1 MNLGPLSGRGIV
13 ITRPRAHALTFAE
26 LIRSAG
32 GDPVLFP
39 TIEILPVEDR
49 EAVSNLVAGLDG
61 FDLAIFVSP
70 TAVMQGLELVNA
82 SRAWPGSLR
91 VAAVGAGTAKALERG
106 GFGTVIAPTVQAD
119 SEGLAAMPELQDL
132 RGRSVVIFRGE
143 GGRDW
148 LRTVLEARGARVA
161 YAECYRRAR
170 PSQDS
175 GPLLALWHRG
185 AIDAVSIT
193 SAEGLQNVFAMLG
206 SAGKEHLLATPVFVP
221 HPRIA
226 QAAQKLGVA
235 RVIVTG
241 RGDDRAVEEMSA
253 FFARVGV

>member
-1 MNLGPLSGRGIV
+1 MTLGPLSGRGIV
-13 ITRPRAHALTFAE
+13 ITRPRAHALPFAE

-39 TIEILPVEDR
+39 TIEILPVENR
-49 EAVSNLVAGLDG
+49 EALSNLVAGLDG
-61 FDLAIFVSP
+61 FHLAIFVSP

-82 SRAWPGSLR
+82 RRAWPGSLR
-91 VAAVGAGTAKALERG
+91 VAAVGAGTAKALEGG
-106 GFGTVIAPTVQAD
+106 GFGAVITPAVQAD
-119 SEGLAAMPELQDL
+119 SEGLAALPELQDL
-132 RGRSVVIFRGE
+132 RGRSVVIFRGK
-143 GGRDW
+143 GGREW

-170 PSQDS
+170 PAQDP
-175 GPLLALWHRG
+175 GPLLALWQRG

-193 SAEGLQNVFAMLG
+193 SGEGLQNLFAMLG
-206 SAGKEHLLATPVFVP
+206 PAGKGYLLATPVFVP

-226 QAAQKLGVA
+226 QAAQELGVK

-241 RGDDRAVEEMSA
+241 RGDDRAVEEMAA
-253 FFARVGV
+253 FFARV